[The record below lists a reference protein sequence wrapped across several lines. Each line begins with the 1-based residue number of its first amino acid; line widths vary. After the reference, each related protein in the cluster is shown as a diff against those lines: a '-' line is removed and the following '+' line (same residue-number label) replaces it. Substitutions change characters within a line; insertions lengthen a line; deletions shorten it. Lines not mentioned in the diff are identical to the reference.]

1 MKRIPFFKDVGHLSG
16 VLLLPCFNDKFGIN
30 TFFFDLPS
38 HFSQTSFCFPI
49 LNKITLKNSI
59 F

>member
-30 TFFFDLPS
+30 TFFSNFAIFKN
-38 HFSQTSFCFPI
+38 FSLSDSIAHLRCPTSAVF
-49 LNKITLKNSI
+49 
-59 F
+59 